1 MMNRFIK
8 HKTLYLFATVL
19 ALSISSCRSYKEL
32 AEVPAPDSKGIVRD
46 TLGNGQDTT
55 SVADMSWKEY
65 FSDAKLQ
72 QLIEEGLN
80 NNLNLKIA
88 MSRIRQAEANMMMA
102 GAANQPTVSAGWQ
115 LNHTRTSSEKGVT
128 DVLGYSTSVNQIG
141 FTASWEIDLWGK
153 LNNQAKAK
161 YAALLNSNENKNLI
175 QTTLIANI
183 AKAYYTLL
191 AYDEQLAITRQ
202 NIVSLQKSAETMQS
216 LMTAGQQNAA
226 AVEQSKALL
235 YNTQLSVPALE
246 TQIRTQEDAL
256 CVLLGRKPGPIERA
270 VIANQSVSPRL
281 SYGVPA
287 KMLAKRPDVK
297 QAELSLRAAYA
308 TVDVAKASFY
318 PSLTISSASLGFA
331 GGFTDFYKPSHIAA
345 NIIAGLTQPL
355 LNKKQ
360 LKGNLKIAQAQQEE
374 ALLTFQNTVLTAGQE
389 VSDILFGYYSSLSK
403 NENRGKQITSL
414 TKSVDYTQ
422 ELLKAGE
429 ASYTEVLSSQRDLLS
444 AELNQVNDKLE
455 QLTYGVNLYKALGG
469 GTR

>member
-1 MMNRFIK
+1 MTNRFIK
-8 HKTLYLFATVL
+8 YKTLIFLATVL
-19 ALSISSCRSYKEL
+19 ALGIISCRSYKDL
-32 AEVPAPDSKGIVRD
+32 AEAPAPDSKGLVR
-46 TLGNGQDTT
+46 NMPENISDTT
-55 SVADMSWKEY
+55 SIADMPWKEY
-65 FSDAKLQ
+65 FTDPKLQ

-80 NNLNLKIA
+80 NNLNFKIA
-88 MSRIRQAEANMMMA
+88 ISRIKQAEATLMME

-115 LNHTRTSSEKGVT
+115 LTHTRTSSGKRGT
-128 DVLGYSTSVNQIG
+128 DVLGYSTSVNQLG
-141 FTASWEIDLWGK
+141 FSASWEVDLWGK

-161 YAALLNSNENKNLI
+161 YAALLNSNENKNLV
-175 QTTLIANI
+175 QTSLIANI

-191 AYDEQLAITRQ
+191 AYDEQLTITRE
-202 NIVSLQKSAETMQS
+202 NIASLQKSAETMQS

-235 YNTQLSVPALE
+235 YNTQLSVPTLE
-246 TQIRTQEDAL
+246 TQIRVQEDAL
-256 CVLLGRKPGPIERA
+256 CALLGRKPGPIARSA
-270 VIANQSVSPRL
+270 MADQSVSSRL

-308 TVDVAKASFY
+308 TVDVAKANFY

-331 GGFTDFYKPSHIAA
+331 GGFTDFFKPANIAA
-345 NIIAGLTQPL
+345 SIVGGLTQPL

-374 ALLTFQNTVLTAGQE
+374 ALLTFQNTILTAGQE
-389 VSDILFGYYSSLSK
+389 VSDILFGYHSSLSK

-429 ASYTEVLSSQRDLLS
+429 ANYTEVLSAQRDLLS
-444 AELNQVNDKLE
+444 AQLNQVNDKLE
-455 QLTYGVNLYKALGG
+455 QLTYGVSLYKALGG
-469 GTR
+469 GVR

>member
-1 MMNRFIK
+1 MTNRFIK
-8 HKTLYLFATVL
+8 YKTLFLFAAVL
-19 ALSISSCRSYKEL
+19 ALTTISCRSYKDL
-32 AEVPAPDSKGIVRD
+32 AEIPAPDSKGVVRD
-46 TLGNGQDTT
+46 TLGNGSDTT
-55 SVADMSWKEY
+55 SIADMSWKEY
-65 FSDAKLQ
+65 FSDPKLQ
-72 QLIEEGLN
+72 QLIAEGLN
-80 NNLNLKIA
+80 NNLNLKVA
-88 MSRIRQAEANMMMA
+88 MVRIRQAEASLMMA
-102 GAANQPTVSAGWQ
+102 GAANQPTVAAGWQ
-115 LNHTRTSSEKGVT
+115 LSHTRTSSGSNGT
-128 DVLGYSTSVNQIG
+128 DVLAYSTSMNQLG
-141 FTASWEIDLWGK
+141 FSASWEIDLWGK

-161 YAALLNSNENKNLI
+161 YAALLNSNENKNLV

-191 AYDEQLAITRQ
+191 AYDEQLAITRK

-235 YNTQLSVPALE
+235 YNTQLSVPTLE
-246 TQIRTQEDAL
+246 TQIRMQEDAL
-256 CVLLGRKPGPIERA
+256 CVLLGRKPGQVERTA
-270 VIANQSVSPRL
+270 IVDQNVSPRL

-287 KMLAKRPDVK
+287 KMLAQRPDVK

-308 TVDVAKASFY
+308 TVGAAKASFY
-318 PSLTISSASLGFA
+318 PSLTINSASLGFA
-331 GGFTDFYKPSHIAA
+331 GGFSDFYKPSNIAA
-345 NIIAGLTQPL
+345 SIIAGLTQPL

-360 LKGNLKIAQAQQEE
+360 LKGNLQIAQAQQEE

-389 VSDILFGYYSSLSK
+389 VSDILFGYSSSLSK
-403 NENRGKQITSL
+403 NENRGKQIASL

-429 ASYTEVLSSQRDLLS
+429 ASYTEVLSAQRDLLS
-444 AELNQVNDKLE
+444 AQLNQVNDKLE